1 MFSFASYLGARMFGG
16 DAGAAGA
23 VVALLSIFAPG
34 LLLVSGALPLWRAIA
49 DHPQAG
55 RAVAGVNAAVVGLL
69 GAALYDP
76 VWLSAV
82 RGPVDVAIA
91 AVGFVMLAAWRAS
104 PLLVVLWCVVASLG
118 LALA

>member
-1 MFSFASYLGARMFGG
+1 
-16 DAGAAGA
+16 
-23 VVALLSIFAPG
+23 
-34 LLLVSGALPLWRAIA
+34 
-49 DHPQAG
+49 
-55 RAVAGVNAAVVGLL
+55 
-69 GAALYDP
+69 